1 MAIGDY
7 LKSALALLSWNIVPN
22 LSVTVFALQL
32 RREVNFKADTQDPA
46 KISSVE
52 LAS

>member
-7 LKSALALLSWNIVPN
+7 LKSALALLSWNTVLN
-22 LSVTVFALQL
+22 LSVTVLHCSLDA
-32 RREVNFKADTQDPA
+32 RSTFKADTQDPV